1 MKVTGALP
9 GVTGGVSQLP
19 PGDRQPGQCEEQIN
33 FLSDRTR
40 GLARRHGSLWQGE
53 RSLGAQPAA
62 SFTDAA
68 RWRTVPW
75 RTAGGEYTAL
85 VRTAAVEPGCTLPG
99 LQVYRHSD
107 KSFLPIVRGAD
118 ADLDAMFSGGCSAVT
133 SVGAYLFMAG
143 HTTTPRG
150 SSTDAVL
157 DPAVAAKSAVW
168 IRGGAYGRAFTV
180 QVKTGGAWKQ
190 VSYTTPP
197 AEYPGVLDTSAIPWS
212 IPDPSGGTQPVSVTS
227 LIAAGNSGCRVHLG
241 AWWTGGVSD
250 VTVTNSSGV
259 VLSPVGAGLVTSTLQ
274 WGGNPTTSPVI
285 LLHQSVLGEVFDVRY
300 TLTYPPEYGPPRQVW
315 EKLTAVDTGVFQGV
329 MYVGYHITTPAI
341 AGYTLASTPDG
352 LAPTTFY
359 YNAAFDKNYA
369 YFHGSQVGKTVTLV
383 GTGPKVVTNPDYQ
396 RLVNDAKLAYDR
408 SVTAYLIT
416 AAEAVRASA
425 IARALADR
433 LTKIGVGAEV
443 FDGHILIQADEV
455 VATDGGSGE
464 LIRSVDT
471 EVAAVEYLTDMH
483 LVGKVVRIRPL
494 GADSAYYV
502 KAKAKTDGRTG
513 FTEVVWVEAPGVVST
528 VDQALFYA
536 LVSGGTCYVA
546 STAQKLAALI
556 PGSHPDYKPSTAGD
570 LVTSPLPAFIGK
582 RITMLTVFQD
592 RLIVGTGGTLCIS
605 AASDYLR
612 FMPSSVLTVP
622 ADTAFEVS
630 AQGSDTDTL
639 RHAVLYGRDMLVFGE
654 QKQYALSGKSA
665 LTATGVSLP
674 VVSTVPGA
682 AKVAPVA
689 LGGLLLFATSG
700 ERGTAMSQM
709 QPTQDPNNPSVTSVS
724 AALSDYLTGQPA
736 ELSRRS
742 NPDTVYLRTSGAP
755 RSVFQFRFEDSQRG
769 REQASW
775 YTWTFD
781 PTLGTI
787 LGMAPTSSGVL
798 VFFLRE
804 SAGVTYLVADLCPE
818 DAAQSTRPYTDSQ
831 RPLAQ
836 VLAGGSV
843 SVSSGDAWVAAY
855 TKDSVRYL
863 IGDVLSKLPDL
874 RTLYG
879 DAELVI
885 GCRQPTKYVM
895 TNPYPRDRDGRPNR
909 GARLTVTN
917 VKVVAADSSGMV
929 AKVSTPTDETS
940 RTFLSRAVQDLGLI
954 GRIPV
959 GDWSQQVAIAKWN
972 EGYSLTIEALRWYP
986 LTITAIDWTGQLFQR
1001 AQRI

>member
-68 RWRTVPW
+68 RWRTAPW

-107 KSFLPIVRGAD
+107 KSFLPIVRGVD
-118 ADLDAMFSGGCSAVT
+118 ADLDALFSGGCSSVT

-143 HTTTPRG
+143 NTTVPRG
-150 SSTDAVL
+150 SSTDAVMG
-157 DPAVAAKSAVW
+157 PAFKDRSAVW
-168 IRGGAYGRAFTV
+168 IRGGAYSREYTV
-180 QVKTGGAWKQ
+180 TVKRTSGDVTAK
-190 VSYTTPP
+190 YKTPT
-197 AEYPGVLDTSAIPWS
+197 AEYPGTLDTGGIPSYVPDASGDEPISYTSS
-212 IPDPSGGTQPVSVTS
+212 ILPQPATGVLFLPGNNQSISNLQVWDADGAALTLGSSPAPVLPSEFYSTQIGDKNVVVLYAASTGRSYSVKFDMF
-227 LIAAGNSGCRVHLG
+227 IEASGE
-241 AWWTGGVSD
+241 T
-250 VTVTNSSGV
+250 VTVTAN
-259 VLSPVGAGLVTSTLQ
+259 
-274 WGGNPTTSPVI
+274 
-285 LLHQSVLGEVFDVRY
+285 
-300 TLTYPPEYGPPRQVW
+300 
-315 EKLTAVDTGVFQGV
+315 LTAE
-329 MYVGYHITTPAI
+329 VGTQLGYAYLPYPLLYPMHPVVC
-341 AGYTLASTPDG
+341 AGYTHITSGTPTSSELLYLNG
-352 LAPTTFY
+352 LG
-359 YNAAFDKNYA
+359 NYA
-369 YFHGSQVGKTVTLV
+369 YFAFTEVGKSVTIS
-383 GTGPKVVTNPDYQ
+383 GRRSKVVANPDYQ
-396 RLVNDAKLAYDR
+396 RLVDDAKLNYER
-408 SVTAYLIT
+408 QVTAWMIASAAKVQPSYIAGKLASALANSGVTVAVFDSHIAIT
-416 AAEAVRASA
+416 AESVA
-425 IARALADR
+425 
-433 LTKIGVGAEV
+433 
-443 FDGHILIQADEV
+443 
-455 VATDGGSGE
+455 ATDGGDGS
-464 LIRSVDT
+464 LVRAVDQ
-471 EVAAVEYLTDMH
+471 EVAAVEELSDLHY
-483 LVGKVVRIRPL
+483 VGKTVRVRPL
-494 GADSAYYV
+494 GQENSYYV
-502 KAKAKTDGRTG
+502 KAKAKTEGRAG
-513 FTEVVWVEAPGVVST
+513 FTEVVWVEAPGVVSI
-528 VDQALFYA
+528 VEHALFYA
-536 LVSGGTCYVA
+536 LVAGGNCYVA
-546 STAQKLAALI
+546 STATKLAALV
-556 PGSHPDYKPSTAGD
+556 PGDHPEFSPSTAGD
-570 LVTSPLPAFIGK
+570 LVTSPLPTFIGK
-582 RITMLTVFQD
+582 PITLLTTFQD

-605 AASDYLR
+605 AAADYLR

-639 RHAVLYGRDMLVFGE
+639 RHAVLYGRDLLVFGE
-654 QKQYALSGKSA
+654 QKQYALSGKSS
-665 LTATGVSLP
+665 LTATGISLP
-674 VVSTVPGA
+674 VISTVPGA

-709 QPTQDPNNPSVTSVS
+709 QPTQDPDNPSVTSVS
-724 AALSDYLTGQPA
+724 AALSDYLSGQPV

-742 NPDTVYLRTSGAP
+742 NPDTVYLRTSGASS
-755 RSVFQFRFEDSQRG
+755 SVYQFRFEDSQRG

-775 YTWTFD
+775 YTWSFD

-787 LGMAPTSSGVL
+787 LGIMPTASGVL

-804 SAGVTYLVADLCPE
+804 SSGTAYLVADLCSE

-843 SVSSGDAWVAAY
+843 SVTSSDSWVAAY

-863 IGDVLSKLPDL
+863 IGDVISKLPEL
-874 RTLYG
+874 RTTYG
-879 DAELVI
+879 DANLVI

-895 TNPYPRDRDGRPNR
+895 TNPYPRDKDGRPNR

-929 AKVSTPTDETS
+929 ASVVTPTGTTT
-940 RTFLSRAVQDLGLI
+940 RTFLSRSVQDLGLI

-972 EGYSLTIEALRWYP
+972 EGYSLTVEALRWYP